1 MTEPRHYLQFPT
13 CHSRQLAFVSEDD
26 LWLCDLNGMHTR
38 RVTTDFGTVKNPQFS
53 PDGQKIAFSSDREG
67 SIEAYVVSVNGGNP
81 TKLTYTGA
89 ACLVVAWADNDTVI
103 VASAH
108 QSPFRQG
115 MLYKVPATAGSLE
128 VVAVGPANAISYSP
142 DQSGMVI
149 QRHGYGY
156 PSWKRYQGGT
166 AAELWLKRDSKQ
178 PFSLFC
184 KKQMNMIQPVWY
196 QDRIYFISDF
206 QGHGNVYS
214 ADLDGGSLR
223 RHTQCEGFYVRQ
235 FCIDHD
241 MIIYSQQGQLY
252 QVPIDLTTSSPLP
265 AKHLAIDTG
274 SICHHKTRRYDFSSK
289 TLEDIAPN
297 HNASSVALCHRGR
310 LFAMPSFQGPARL
323 LDHNQQQR
331 YRHCLWLQKTGR
343 VFAICDDGN
352 MDYPALFDTEQP
364 DETAKRWQSVNLGK
378 VLCLMASPV
387 EDRVLIA
394 NNRHELHVFDLKSGK
409 LTKVAHSAFGTISQF
424 DWSSDGQWVA
434 YRTQNSHETAQ
445 IMLYHVAKAEQ
456 TALTNGLYHDYSPC
470 FDPDGKYLYFL
481 SHRSLTPKGDGLCFQ
496 YNFSDTTLAY
506 VCCLQSDTTDP
517 FYHQA
522 KTEEDEKSDDNA
534 DAKKAEDDKKSSKDD
549 QPKPV
554 SIDLEGI
561 STRVLPFPVE
571 PSSTTKLLA
580 LSGKVLFITASWAD
594 DAADGAHDDSAGS
607 VSVYDFKELK
617 FDHLFDGI
625 TGAQLSHDRG
635 FLCYSNPSKQIR
647 IIPAGAKPDEKD
659 TSFRKGGLIDH
670 QRARVA
676 ITPATEWPFML
687 KEAWRLQRDFFWDR
701 DMANV
706 DWDAIL
712 ARYLSVAERVT
723 TRAELTDL
731 IGELHGELGS
741 SHAYIMGGDLP
752 SKRHYRQ
759 GLLGAETTY
768 DQSEKAYRITDIC
781 DAQDISSTSLISPVS
796 VPGVA
801 LAVGDFI
808 TAVNGVSLTDQ
819 LTPECALE
827 QQAGQY
833 VQLSVRR
840 ANSKSKKKSAKAK
853 HSSESVIIQ
862 AGDSNHDRVYRAWV
876 EKNRAYVHAKSNG
889 KLGYI
894 HIPDMSK
901 DGYAEFLRSFL
912 PSFDCDGLVVDVRFN
927 GGGHVSSLILQKLA
941 LKRFGLDK
949 TRWHEANLCY
959 PANAPKGC
967 MVGLCNEYAG
977 SDGDMFS
984 YAFKKMQLGTL
995 VGKRTWGGVIGIN
1008 VRHALLD
1015 GGVTTQPEYAIWL
1028 EGVGYGVEN
1037 HGVDPDEVVEITP
1050 EQAASDQ
1057 DPQLDRA
1064 IAIAMEELKTARYAD
1079 LDQQLADTKIPSRQA
1094 PKLPDT
1100 ALIEA

>member
-1 MTEPRHYLQFPT
+1 MTAPRHYLQFPT
-13 CHSRQLAFVSEDD
+13 CHNRQLAFVSEDD
-26 LWLCDLNGMHTR
+26 LWLCDLNTMHTR
-38 RVTTDFGTVKNPQFS
+38 RVTTDFGTVKNPRFS
-53 PDGQKIAFSSDREG
+53 PNGQHIAFSSDREG
-67 SIEAYVVSVNGGNP
+67 SIEGYVVSVAGGNP
-81 TKLTYTGA
+81 IKLTYTGA
-89 ACLVVAWADNDTVI
+89 ACLVTGWSNDDTVI

-115 MLYKVPATAGSLE
+115 MLYHVPACGGSLA
-128 VVAVGPANAISYSP
+128 VIPVGPANAISYSP
-142 DQSGMVI
+142 DQKGMVI

-166 AAELWLKRDSKQ
+166 AAELWLKRDAKSD
-178 PFSLFC
+178 FAVFC
-184 KKQMNMIQPVWY
+184 KQKMNMLQPVWH

-214 ADLDGGSLR
+214 ADLEGGSLR
-223 RHTQCEGFYVRQ
+223 RHTQCEGFYVRN
-235 FCIDHD
+235 FCIDGD
-241 MIIYSQQGQLY
+241 AIIYSQQGQLY
-252 QVPIDLTTSSPLP
+252 RVAIDVTTDAPL
-265 AKHLAIDTG
+265 AAEHLAIDTG
-274 SICHHKTRRYDFSSK
+274 SICHHKTRRYDFTAK

-297 HNASSVALCHRGR
+297 HNARSGALCHRGR
-310 LFAMPSFQGPARL
+310 LFVMPSFQGPALL

-331 YRHCLWLQKTGR
+331 YRHCLWLQKTAR

-352 MDYPALFDTEQP
+352 KDYPAVSQSDQP
-364 DETAKRWQSVNLGK
+364 MAPAKRWQSVNLGK
-378 VLCLMASPV
+378 VLCLMASPT
-387 EDRVLIA
+387 EDKILIA
-394 NNRHELHVFDLKSGK
+394 NNRHELHLFDMKTGK
-409 LTKVAHSAFGTISQF
+409 LVQIAHSAFGTISQF
-424 DWSSDGQWVA
+424 DWSSEGKWIC
-434 YRTQNSHETAQ
+434 YRQQNSHETAQ
-445 IMLYHVAKAEQ
+445 IMLYDVKKATQ
-456 TALTNGLYHDYSPC
+456 TAVTNGLYHDYSPC
-470 FDPDGKYLYFL
+470 FDPDGQYLYFL

-496 YNFSDTTLAY
+496 YNFTDTTLAY
-506 VCCLQSDTTDP
+506 VCCLQSKTTNP
-517 FYHQA
+517 FYH
-522 KTEEDEKSDDNA
+522 EVSDSDD
-534 DAKKAEDDKKSSKDD
+534 DAKDDKNEKEGKDD
-549 QPKPV
+549 KDDKNEKDDKTV
-554 SIDLEGI
+554 KAVEIDLDGI
-561 STRVLPFPVE
+561 AERILPFPV
-571 PSSTTKLLA
+571 PASSATKLLA

-594 DAADGAHDDSAGS
+594 NDADCEHDDGAGS

-617 FDHLFDGI
+617 FEPLFDGI
-625 TGAQLSHDRG
+625 TGAQLSHNRA
-635 FLCYSNPSKQIR
+635 FLCYSNASKQIR
-647 IIPAGAKPDEKD
+647 IIPAGAKPDDKD
-659 TSFRKGGLIDH
+659 TSYRKGGLIDH

-687 KEAWRLQRDFFWDR
+687 REAWRLQRDFFWDR
-701 DMANV
+701 DMADV
-706 DWDAIL
+706 DWDATL
-712 ARYLSVAERVT
+712 ARYLTVAERVT
-723 TRAELTDL
+723 TRAELSDL

-752 SKRHYRQ
+752 PKRQYRQ

-768 DQSEKAYRITDIC
+768 DPTAKAYRISAIC
-781 DAQDISSTSLISPVS
+781 DAQDVSSTDLLSPLRM
-796 VPGVA
+796 PGVA
-801 LAVGDFI
+801 LSVGDHI
-808 TAVNGVSLTDQ
+808 TAVNGVALGEQ

-840 ANSKSKKKSAKAK
+840 ANDKAK
-853 HSSESVIIQ
+853 KQSSKNTDETVIIK
-862 AGDSNHDRVYRAWV
+862 ASASDHERVYRAWV
-876 EKNRAYVHAKSNG
+876 EKNRAYVHEHSQG

-1050 EQAASDQ
+1050 EQAASGL

-1064 IAIAMEELKTARYAD
+1064 IAIAMEELNTARYAD

-1094 PKLPDT
+1094 PKLPSA